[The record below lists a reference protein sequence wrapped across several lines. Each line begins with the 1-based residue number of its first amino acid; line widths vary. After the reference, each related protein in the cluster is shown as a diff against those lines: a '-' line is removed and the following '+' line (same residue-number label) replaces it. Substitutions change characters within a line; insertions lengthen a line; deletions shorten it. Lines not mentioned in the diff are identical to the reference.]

1 MTALDQFL
9 DCIKDLKSNQ
19 TLEDKHIPLIEKT
32 VLYVQSCHPIN
43 WDDEVCYALRKALDQ
58 TCTDWRAAH
67 MSLQLL
73 QSLEPLYA
81 QLPASYTEIKGL
93 LQSTSYTSFV
103 SQILEISP
111 HYGLALLDQGMKNGR
126 HVYTDGE
133 NLSFQ
138 AQAAIVTR
146 FATNLLKTDNA
157 VQHLVRYLEI
167 FESYHEPGQMEK
179 FCQILL
185 YEAVSNARVDCFDVL
200 MERMSLQAP
209 ASNISSTL
217 TREELCSLAW
227 MRKSDQMSSEL
238 YNEFLPREQC
248 QSESFDARVWD
259 LIDWVGQHLTY
270 DTAINLAQGIRVLA
284 ERLCCMNEDD
294 IHDVLKIKKQ
304 PHPIF
309 HQLWCNPLLNGHRV
323 AVVQSVLKNTQTHN
337 LPYNSGCE
345 VAWMLYEQLSEE
357 EKNIP
362 HDLLSVLQQYP
373 PYAKLQLS
381 EVVEHVSP
389 QRFTKKM

>member
-1 MTALDQFL
+1 MTALTQFL
-9 DCIKDLKSNQ
+9 DCIKDLKPNQ
-19 TLEDKHIPLIEKT
+19 TLEDKHIPLIEQT
-32 VLYVQSCHPIN
+32 VWYVQSCQPIQ

-58 TCTDWRAAH
+58 ICADRYAAH

-93 LQSTSYTSFV
+93 LQSTNYTSFV

-111 HYGLALLDQGMKNGR
+111 NYGLALLDQGMKNGR
-126 HVYTDGE
+126 HLYTAGE

-146 FATNLLKTDNA
+146 FATNLLNTDNA
-157 VQHLVRYLEI
+157 AQHLVRYLEI
-167 FESYHEPGQMEK
+167 FESYHELDHIEKVCQM
-179 FCQILL
+179 LL
-185 YEAVSNARVDCFDVL
+185 YEAVSNSRVDCFDVL
-200 MERMSLQAP
+200 MERMSLKAP

-248 QSESFDARVWD
+248 KPKSFDARVWD
-259 LIDWVGQHLTY
+259 LIDWIKEQLT
-270 DTAINLAQGIRVLA
+270 DNTAINLAQGIRVLA
-284 ERLCCMNEDD
+284 ERLCCMHEDD
-294 IHDVLKIKKQ
+294 IQDILKIKKQ

-309 HQLWCNPLLNGHRV
+309 HQLWVNPLLNGHRT
-323 AVVQSVLKNTQTHN
+323 AVVASILQSTQTHN

-345 VAWMLYEQLSEE
+345 VAWMLYEQLSEN
-357 EKNIP
+357 EKIIP
-362 HDLLSVLQQYP
+362 QNLIAVLHQYP

-381 EVVEHVSP
+381 AAVEHVVP
-389 QRFTKKM
+389 QRVTKKM